1 MGKLSAA
8 LGLEDMA
15 PASDP
20 MAGGLED
27 PEMLEEPKASDASAE
42 VLAMKMWD
50 RAKAPEERVEALKG
64 LLEALGVSFGY

>member
-42 VLAMKMWD
+42 VLAMKMFE
-50 RAKAPEERVEALKG
+50 RASTPEAKVQAMKDF
-64 LLEALGVSFGY
+64 LEACGLY